1 MRILSYIAHISSYI
15 THCCTTQHRLLFYL
29 YIGNFK
35 PQRNKY
41 SVWNNY
47 NELVSYISHIK
58 NAIVSEV
65 NSNLNQFYLI
75 GILVQLW
82 YRTIACMKATWQVC
96 MFNRPNYQAGFIS
109 HLSKSTIT
117 DSDIERQRYKGTS
130 RKHTISLI
138 SINHSL
144 LDTLSQ
150 YVNTI
155 FVHCSVLSQV

>member
-1 MRILSYIAHISSYI
+1 MKVILSPQGINIPSY
-15 THCCTTQHRLLFYL
+15 
-29 YIGNFK
+29 
-35 PQRNKY
+35 
-41 SVWNNY
+41 NY

-82 YRTIACMKATWQVC
+82 YRTITCMKATWQVC
-96 MFNRPNYQAGFIS
+96 MFNRPNYQVGFIS

-117 DSDIERQRYKGTS
+117 DSDIERQLYKGTS